1 VTRRDL
7 IGWACKTDKGA
18 AMRTPEPRD
27 VGMVA
32 FAVAL
37 LVVATPLRMLWMS
50 DAADWWLPFAVWG
63 AIVALGAVASARA
76 A

>member
-1 VTRRDL
+1 
-7 IGWACKTDKGA
+7 
-18 AMRTPEPRD
+18 MRTPEPRD

-37 LVVATPLRMLWMS
+37 LTLATPLRMLWM
-50 DAADWWLPFAVWG
+50 ADGARWWLPFAVWG
-63 AIVALGAVASARA
+63 AVVALGAIASRA